1 MTTLPCGDFQNEKE
15 YQIITKH
22 WEFVAVSVSVSV
34 SESFALLLFFSK
46 LGFEDEELHENEV
59 AMLVYKAQ

>member
-22 WEFVAVSVSVSV
+22 WEFVAVSVS
-34 SESFALLLFFSK
+34 EFFALLLFSSK

>member
-22 WEFVAVSVSVSV
+22 WEFVAVSVSVS
-34 SESFALLLFFSK
+34 ESFALLLFSSK